1 MRMIPSKKARRVTF
15 SKRKS
20 GLFKKASELSILT
33 GAHVA
38 IIVFL
43 PGGNPFSFGFPSV
56 NTAINRFLPSMPMTN
71 DYDDPNSVQYLSIRC
86 QYHNEFLQH
95 IEAEKKRG
103 QHLDLTLKAIRHS
116 WFKSSD
122 N

>member
-1 MRMIPSKKARRVTF
+1 MRMIPSKKARHVTF

-33 GAHVA
+33 GAHFA
-38 IIVFL
+38 IIVFS
-43 PGGNPFSFGFPSV
+43 PGGRPFSFGFPCV

-71 DYDDPNSVQYLSIRC
+71 DYEDPNRVNLSIRC
-86 QYHNEFLQH
+86 QYHNELLQR

-103 QHLDLTLKAIRHS
+103 QQLDLTLKAIRHT